1 MATYSYP
8 LILKELSGG
17 RVSVNFPDIKGLS
30 IEADSI
36 TEACNRAKEELK
48 NYIVNT
54 TNNGNKL
61 PKSTPLSC
69 LKMNDNELIILI
81 DLEI

>member
-1 MATYSYP
+1 M
-8 LILKELSGG
+8 
-17 RVSVNFPDIKGLS
+17 
-30 IEADSI
+30 DSI
-36 TEACNRAKEELK
+36 AEACNRAKEEFK

-54 TNNGNKL
+54 TNDSNKL

>member
-8 LILKELSGG
+8 LILKELSSGK
-17 RVSVNFPDIKGLS
+17 VSVDFPDIKGLS
-30 IEADSI
+30 SEADSI
-36 TEACNRAKEELK
+36 AEACNRAKEELI
-48 NYIVNT
+48 NHIVNT

-61 PKSTPLSC
+61 PKSPPLSC

-81 DLEI
+81 NLEI